1 MRELNASIP
10 VLFINDK
17 FFVDMND
24 PTWDVSGVE
33 DVNEFEFV
41 CDRHT
46 VDESDWFI
54 SSPDK
59 SSSLARRKCHF
70 EY

>member
-24 PTWDVSGVE
+24 ATW
-33 DVNEFEFV
+33 DVNEFEVV
-41 CDRHT
+41 CDRRI